1 MKKFLVLILTILFG
15 SNIAMAEATY
25 CCSVPENLS
34 SPVARGL
41 TNAMGCN
48 FVAKKV
54 AKSAIIK
61 LLKRHSQG
69 DYDVKIDSY
78 SAIDLKKGKFKS
90 AEVTGKN
97 VNVKGIYISN
107 LKMNTLCD
115 FNWVDYNQKPAVFYT
130 DVPVKFNAEI
140 SEDDLNKT
148 LIDLGYIKK
157 ITDLNIGGVSFFK
170 IDNVSFKLKNSK
182 LYLIAHMKAPLL
194 LGDKSIKFTFSGKL
208 NIENGKIVLE
218 NVQSENLRNIDMGK
232 FLEMMNSLNPFDMP
246 LDIFKGTETTMS
258 VEDVKIVE
266 NKICVN
272 GIIVVKRSCNGQT
285 EEEKQ

>member
-1 MKKFLVLILTILFG
+1 MKKILLLILMILLF
-15 SNIAMAEATY
+15 SNVAMAQTTY
-25 CCSVPENLS
+25 CCSVPEKLS
-34 SPVARGL
+34 SPIARGV

-48 FVAKKV
+48 LIAKKA
-54 AKSAIIK
+54 AKTAIIK

-78 SAIDLKKGKFKS
+78 SALDLKKGKFKS
-90 AEVTGKN
+90 AEVVGKN
-97 VNVKGIYISN
+97 VNVQGIYISN
-107 LKMNTLCD
+107 LKMNTICNY
-115 FNWVDYNQKPAVFYT
+115 NWIDYNKKPAVFYT

-157 ITDLNIGGVSFFK
+157 ITDLNIAGVSFFK
-170 IDNVSFKLKNSK
+170 IDNVSFKLKNNK

-194 LGDKSIKFTFSGKL
+194 LGDKAIKLTFSGKL

-218 NVQSENLRNIDMGK
+218 NLQSENLRNIDMSK
-232 FLEMMNSLNPFDMP
+232 FLDTVNALNPFDMP
-246 LDIFKGTETTMS
+246 LDIFKGAETTLS

-272 GIIVVKRSCNGQT
+272 GIIVVKRSCDGQT